1 MRRFHIGSPEWAPPR
16 VPLQLPLGYGSL
28 GWLVYLLQRQKID
41 LLTLD
46 LAPIAR
52 ACYDYWREVG
62 DLDEASDSV
71 AILAHLTERKAER
84 LLSPTPEP
92 EPEEAEAWLEP
103 ASLPEHLRTAVAFL
117 REREEETL
125 QRFFRHAPV
134 DPDAFE
140 APFPTNLELPDA
152 LWLAFQRLLQRRLP
166 LPEAIP
172 ERRYF
177 SLHARMITL
186 RQTLQEAGG
195 TLPFEQLAS
204 EASDIYDLLVSF
216 LAMLEL
222 WRLGQI
228 EVALDSERTIW
239 LSLKEP
245 SSESPNA

>member
-1 MRRFHIGSPEWAPPR
+1 MRRFYIGSPEWAPPR
-16 VPLQLPLGYGSL
+16 VPVQLPLGFGSL
-28 GWLVYLLQRQKID
+28 GWLLHLLQRQKVD
-41 LLTLD
+41 LLALD
-46 LAPIAR
+46 LAPIAQ

-84 LLSPTPEP
+84 LLTPPPEPTPE
-92 EPEEAEAWLEP
+92 ETEEWLAP
-103 ASLPEHLRTAVAFL
+103 AHLPETFMTAVAFL
-117 REREEETL
+117 REREEECL
-125 QRFFRHAPV
+125 QRFFRHASV

-140 APFPTNLELPDA
+140 APLPPNLELPDT
-152 LWLAFQRLLQRRLP
+152 LWLAFQRLLQRALP
-166 LPEAIP
+166 VPDAIP

-186 RQTLQEAGG
+186 RQALQEAGKPVSFE
-195 TLPFEQLAS
+195 TLVS

-228 EVALDSERTIW
+228 EVSLDAERVIW
-239 LSLKEP
+239 LTLHVS
-245 SSESPNA
+245 NASNL